1 MKKNIVTLAQTE
13 TSLSKSLFLGD
24 SCLRRSDGRVLGLKR
39 ITLMLILSLFFLAGC
54 SSDEVLTREQV
65 LLQSIEQ
72 LQLRFEARKLGGIIE
87 YVSEDYQDER
97 GRKLRDIKRVIQ
109 LQLMR
114 HKTLYVF
121 TSITDIQ
128 WLDDNNATVEIA
140 AAMGGQPMESAS
152 ILTSVRADM
161 IKFTVD
167 FVLEDEV
174 YKVKSSVWSWADP
187 SDFL

>member
-1 MKKNIVTLAQTE
+1 MIKYIIR
-13 TSLSKSLFLGD
+13 LSIMLL
-24 SCLRRSDGRVLGLKR
+24 
-39 ITLMLILSLFFLAGC
+39 ITNLIAC
-54 SSDEVLTREQV
+54 SDEQVLTKEQV

-72 LQLRFEARKLGGIIE
+72 LQLRFEARKLGKIVE
-87 YVSEDYQDER
+87 YISEDYQDES

-128 WLDDNNATVEIA
+128 WSDDNNATVKIA

-167 FVLEDEV
+167 FVLEEEV
-174 YKVKSSVWSWADP
+174 YKVKSAVWSWADP